1 MALVHITR
9 RERFSAA
16 HKLARP
22 DWSPEKNMATFG
34 KCSNP
39 NWHGHNY
46 ELWVTVKGEPQPE
59 TGFVVDLSMLSQAMS
74 EHVVRHLDHKNIDL
88 DVPFMQ
94 GRLSSTENLAI
105 AIWDQLEKPVAA
117 LGCTLHCVKV
127 QETENNHVEYFGP
140 LPASPMGM

>member
-16 HKLARP
+16 HKLSRP
-22 DWSPEKNMATFG
+22 DWSLEKNFEVFG

-46 ELWVTVKGEPQPE
+46 ELWVTVKGEPSKE
-59 TGFVVDLSMLSQAMS
+59 TGFVVDLSALSRLIH
-74 EHVVRHLDHKNIDL
+74 EHVVDQLDHKNIDM

-94 GRLSSTENLAI
+94 GRFSSTENLAI
-105 AIWDQLEKPVAA
+105 AIWEQLQGPVRS
-117 LGCTLHCVKV
+117 LGAELHCVKV
-127 QETENNHVEYFGP
+127 KETENNHVEYYGN
-140 LPASPMGM
+140 